1 MNLGSNEREA
11 VENQHGQRGNPD
23 PGETAFFGYRRVP
36 AAQKEKLVTDHFDSI
51 AGKYDFMNTLLS
63 AGIHHL
69 WKRKAVR
76 MLGLSPG
83 DRVIDVCAGTG
94 DLAILACRD
103 VGPQGKVFLYDRN
116 RAMMEAGRPKLA
128 KRGLLGKVVYIQ
140 GDAERIAARGN
151 SFDAAMV
158 GFGIRNLTHI
168 EKGFEEMHRILKPG
182 GKLLCLEFST
192 PVSPW
197 FRKLYDFYSF
207 RVMPFVGEILTGR
220 RQAYTYLP
228 ESIRMFPDPP
238 ALSSLLER
246 IGFESVQFQRL
257 TNGIAVIHTG
267 LKKAPGT

>member
-1 MNLGSNEREA
+1 MRRLQEQG
-11 VENQHGQRGNPD
+11 ENAENRSAHKGNPNQ
-23 PGETAFFGYRRVP
+23 GETAFFGFRRVP

-69 WKRKAVR
+69 WKRQAVR
-76 MLGLSPG
+76 MLGLGPC

-94 DLAILACRD
+94 DLAILASRHM
-103 VGPQGKVFLYDRN
+103 GPGGKVVLYDRN
-116 RAMMEAGRPKLA
+116 RAMMEAGRPKAA
-128 KRGLLGKVVYIQ
+128 KKGLLERFAYVL
-140 GDAERIAARGN
+140 GDAERIAVRDN

-168 EKGFEEMHRILKPG
+168 EKGFEEMYRVLKPG

-197 FRKLYDFYSF
+197 FRRLYDFYSF
-207 RVMPFVGEILTGR
+207 RIMPFLGEILAGR

-228 ESIRMFPDPP
+228 ESIRMFPDAP
-238 ALSSLLER
+238 ALCSLLER
-246 IGFESVQFQRL
+246 IGFECVRFQRL
-257 TNGIAVIHTG
+257 TNGIAVVHTG
-267 LKKAPGT
+267 VKKAAVT